1 MHFNAKFIT
10 LDDPLT
16 DPNSLMSSHPWKE
29 QFCRHIQGQTGSP
42 WINWICFYSCIIA
55 CIHTYTW
62 GLQTFVHGPNCS
74 KLRATVSDISSPS
87 PLQSAQ
93 RKRKREKKWPLKDLN
108 TKRNQLSRPS
118 WVSPD
123 ILIISLFKSCRLLPC
138 LSVWYVPT

>member
-16 DPNSLMSSHPWKE
+16 DPNYKCLVTLEKNNFVATFKVKQAVHESIEYAPIAASYTHILEACIRSSM
-29 QFCRHIQGQTGSP
+29 GQTAQNCGQLFP
-42 WINWICFYSCIIA
+42 IYPVR
-55 CIHTYTW
+55 
-62 GLQTFVHGPNCS
+62 LQCNLP
-74 KLRATVSDISSPS
+74 RE
-87 PLQSAQ
+87 
-93 RKRKREKKWPLKDLN
+93 REKRWPLKDLN

-138 LSVWYVPT
+138 LSV